1 MVTGEEELVIV
12 VEAGG
17 AELAE
22 LVLGDEDGTKDI
34 NELEAAHDAQVAI
47 REMAQRGVTI
57 DEIENKEALGM
68 FPKVCYSMTDNSLK
82 INLLEGRGAC

>member
-1 MVTGEEELVIV
+1 MVTDEEELVM
-12 VEAGG
+12 VEAED

-22 LVLGDEDGTKDI
+22 LVLEDEDGTEDI
-34 NELEAAHDAQVAI
+34 NEPEAAHGAQVAI

-57 DEIENKEALGM
+57 DEIENKEALGEALGM
-68 FPKVCYSMTDNSLK
+68 LLKACYSLK